1 MNTVAYE
8 LKHCLAGNEV
18 NQYPP
23 YNDMNMKWFKK
34 ENSNKELTI
43 EILWEVIFPG
53 ILIFE
58 ENIGGVLVDEFKVYS
73 RDIVK

>member
-8 LKHCLAGNEV
+8 LKHRLAGNEG

-23 YNDMNMKWFKK
+23 YNDMNMKRFKK

-43 EILWEVIFPG
+43 EIL
-53 ILIFE
+53 
-58 ENIGGVLVDEFKVYS
+58 
-73 RDIVK
+73 